1 MLWIIFAVLTG
12 LAVLSILWPLARE
25 PRDAP
30 NLAHD
35 VDFYRAQIDA
45 IAREGTDASTEEI
58 DAARAEAGRRLIAAA
73 ERNRVKGA
81 GSSQRIL
88 RLAASIALIFVPL
101 LTLGLYGYL
110 GHPDWPDMPLLARMN
125 QPPERMDF
133 AAAIAKVE
141 THLAQHPEDARGYEV
156 LVPIYIRLG
165 RFEDGIRIAATAV
178 QKLGENPQR
187 LTTYGEA
194 LVAAAQGEV
203 TQEAHEIFA
212 KAAAQEPAPAEA
224 LFYLGLAAAQKGD
237 NAVAKD
243 YWQKLLAQSPKDAPW
258 RADVEGRVAA
268 LSGNEAR
275 VPDGGEA
282 IAALS
287 PDERD
292 HAIRGMV
299 ARLAARLGENGQD
312 LEGWLRLMRAYM
324 VLKDV
329 DKAREALTAA
339 RKNFDGDPAGRARID
354 ALARELGLDN
364 T

>member
-1 MLWIIFAVLTG
+1 MLWVIFAVLTG

-30 NLAHD
+30 SLAHD

-45 IAREGTDASTEEI
+45 IAREGADASAEEI
-58 DAARAEAGRRLIAAA
+58 EAAKAEAGRRLIAAS
-73 ERNRVKGA
+73 ERDRVKGA
-81 GSSQRIL
+81 GNSQRTL
-88 RLAASIALIFVPL
+88 RIAASIALVFVPV
-101 LTLGLYGYL
+101 LTLGLYSYL

-141 THLAQHPEDARGYEV
+141 THLTQHPEDARGYEV

-165 RFEDGIRIAATAV
+165 RFEDAVRIAATAV
-178 QKLGENPQR
+178 QKLGESPQR

-194 LVAAAQGEV
+194 LVGAAQGEV
-203 TQEAHEIFA
+203 TQEAREVFA
-212 KAAAQEPAPAEA
+212 KAAAHDPAPAEA
-224 LFYLGLAAAQKGD
+224 FFYLGLAAAQKGD
-237 NAVAKD
+237 HSAAKD
-243 YWQKLLAQSPKDAPW
+243 YWQRLLAQSPKDAPW
-258 RADVEGRVAA
+258 RADLEGRLAA
-268 LSGNEAR
+268 LPGGEAR
-275 VPDGGEA
+275 APEGGEA
-282 IAALS
+282 IAAL
-287 PDERD
+287 PPNERD

-312 LEGWLRLMRAYM
+312 LEGWLRLMRAYV

-354 ALARELGLDN
+354 ALARELGLE